1 MAKDYEDYRRR
12 NERTQEA
19 VHRRRNADY
28 ATRRSAG
35 YYEDEDYSEPVRRAR
50 QTGSTK
56 RSGTNAKRR
65 QTTRSGN
72 STDSRRRNMR
82 SVGAAGRRNKK
93 RRHPIRRFLLCL
105 LLIVALCVGGIFVYL
120 VKSLNTIENHP
131 LSDVT
136 LCGELDANIK
146 NYTNIALFGVD
157 SRANYL

>member
-19 VHRRRNADY
+19 VRRRRNADY

-72 STDSRRRNMR
+72 STGSRSHSGRDRK
-82 SVGAAGRRNKK
+82 SV
-93 RRHPIRRFLLCL
+93 
-105 LLIVALCVGGIFVYL
+105 V
-120 VKSLNTIENHP
+120 
-131 LSDVT
+131 
-136 LCGELDANIK
+136 
-146 NYTNIALFGVD
+146 
-157 SRANYL
+157 

>member
-19 VHRRRNADY
+19 VRRRRNADY

-65 QTTRSGN
+65 QRDRATQP
-72 STDSRRRNMR
+72 
-82 SVGAAGRRNKK
+82 AAE
-93 RRHPIRRFLLCL
+93 
-105 LLIVALCVGGIFVYL
+105 V
-120 VKSLNTIENHP
+120 
-131 LSDVT
+131 
-136 LCGELDANIK
+136 
-146 NYTNIALFGVD
+146 IAHGPAV
-157 SRANYL
+157 SSAAAVITHAPAM